1 MIALSK
7 LLHIAAA
14 IVWLGGMS
22 FLLLAFRPVAVA
34 QLAPPQRLPLMAGVL
49 ERFFRLVWAAIAL
62 LLVTGAGMLMAVG
75 MKAAPLG
82 WHLMLGLGVLMVLI
96 YAHIYFAPFK
106 RLQRAVAAADWP
118 AGGRAMASMQPLV
131 LLNFALG
138 WLAIVA
144 VLLLH

>member
-96 YAHIYFAPFK
+96 FAHIYFAPFK